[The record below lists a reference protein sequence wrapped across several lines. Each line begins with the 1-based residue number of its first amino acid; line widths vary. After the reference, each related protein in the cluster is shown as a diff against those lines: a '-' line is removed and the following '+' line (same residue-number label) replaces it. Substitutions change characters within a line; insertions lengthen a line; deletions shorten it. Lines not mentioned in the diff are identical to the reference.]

1 MKKRPLGRLR
11 GWWSNINMGLKEMR
25 QEDVGNLH
33 SDMRMTF
40 DNTYKCQECVDQE
53 SNS

>member
-1 MKKRPLGRLR
+1 MKKKSPLGRLR

-33 SDMRMTF
+33 TDIRMTLG
-40 DNTYKCQECVDQE
+40 KCQECVDHE